1 MVDIFLGMEYLI
13 RQAKLKPLKKMLTSA
28 KSHKLLNGIKEYRKQ
43 FFANDIQE
51 LDESGTRIMVNH
63 ILTDLLGYRS
73 LEEVK
78 TEYMIKGT
86 YADYVVQI
94 GGDRHFLVEVKAL
107 SLALSNKHLRQANEY
122 AANEG
127 VEWVVLTN
135 GRILQLYKVIFAQPM
150 DSKMVFEINLST
162 PETVKGCL
170 DCLQFLHRDS
180 VVKKGLHQLWN
191 DFMATEKTSIASIL
205 LSKPGITFLR
215 KQIGSK
221 FKSKFGEKVVSE
233 AVRRMISEPV
243 NLEEVKVLR
252 TPTAKVRKKVKVDIK
267 PEEIL
272 NPATAIP
279 VNN

>member
-1 MVDIFLGMEYLI
+1 
-13 RQAKLKPLKKMLTSA
+13 MLTSA
-28 KSHKLLNGIKEYRKQ
+28 KTQKLLNGIKEYRKQ
-43 FFANDIQE
+43 FFSRDIQE

-63 ILTDLLGYRS
+63 ILTDLLGYKS
-73 LEEVK
+73 LEEIK

-94 GGDRHFLVEVKAL
+94 EGDRHFLVEVKAL
-107 SLALSNKHLRQANEY
+107 SLALSNKHLRQAIEY

-135 GRILQLYKVIFAQPM
+135 GRILQLYKVIFAQPI

-170 DCLQFLHRDS
+170 ECLQFLHRDS
-180 VVKKGLHQLWN
+180 VVKKGLNQLWN
-191 DFMATEKTSIASIL
+191 DFMATEKTTIASIL

-215 KQIGSK
+215 RQIRSK
-221 FKSKFGEKVVSE
+221 FKSKFDEKVVAE
-233 AVRRMISEPV
+233 AARRMISEPV

-252 TPTAKVRKKVKVDIK
+252 TPAAKGKKKVKVDIK
-267 PEEIL
+267 SSEII
-272 NPATAIP
+272 NPSVTMST
-279 VNN
+279 NN

>member
-1 MVDIFLGMEYLI
+1 MMFPEIKTLNS
-13 RQAKLKPLKKMLTSA
+13 MLTST
-28 KSHKLLNGIKEYRKQ
+28 KSQKLLNGIREYRKQ
-43 FFANDIQE
+43 FFAKDIQE

-63 ILTDLLGYRS
+63 ILTDLLGYKS
-73 LEEVK
+73 LEEIK

-107 SLALSNKHLRQANEY
+107 SLALSNKHLRQAIEY

-135 GRILQLYKVIFAQPM
+135 ARVLQLYKVIFAQSI
-150 DSKMVFEINLST
+150 DSKLVFEINLST
-162 PETVKGCL
+162 PETAKGCL
-170 DCLQFLHRDS
+170 ECLQFLHRES
-180 VVKKGLHQLWN
+180 VVKKGLNQLWN
-191 DFMATEKTSIASIL
+191 NFMATEKTTIASIL

-215 KQIGSK
+215 KQIRSK
-221 FKSKFGEKVVSE
+221 FKSKFDEKVVTE

-252 TPTAKVRKKVKVDIK
+252 APSGKGKKKVKIDIK
-267 PEEIL
+267 PAEIL
-272 NPATAIP
+272 NPGIAIT
-279 VNN
+279 NNN

>member
-1 MVDIFLGMEYLI
+1 
-13 RQAKLKPLKKMLTSA
+13 MLTST
-28 KSHKLLNGIKEYRKQ
+28 KTQKLLHGIKEYRKQ
-43 FFANDIQE
+43 FFSRDIQE

-63 ILTDLLGYRS
+63 ILTDLLGYKS
-73 LEEVK
+73 LEEIK

-107 SLALSNKHLRQANEY
+107 SLALSNKHLRQAIEY

-135 GRILQLYKVIFAQPM
+135 GRILQLYKVIFAQPI

-162 PETVKGCL
+162 AETAKACL
-170 DCLQFLHRDS
+170 ECLQFLHRDS
-180 VVKKGLHQLWN
+180 VVKKGLNQLWN
-191 DFMATEKTSIASIL
+191 DFMATEKTTIASIL

-215 KQIGSK
+215 KQIRSK
-221 FKSKFGEKVVSE
+221 FKSKFDEKVVID
-233 AVRRMISEPV
+233 AARRMISEPV

-252 TPTAKVRKKVKVDIK
+252 TTAAKGRKKVKIDIK
-267 PEEIL
+267 ASEIL
-272 NPATAIP
+272 SPASSLSTD
-279 VNN
+279 N